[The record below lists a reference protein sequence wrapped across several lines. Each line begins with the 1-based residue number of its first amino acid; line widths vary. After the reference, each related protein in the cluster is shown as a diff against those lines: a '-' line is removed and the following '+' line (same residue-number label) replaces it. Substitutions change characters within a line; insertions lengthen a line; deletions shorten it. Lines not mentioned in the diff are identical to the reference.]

1 MGSLRDKLVASLQG
15 ATRRWQA
22 AKDEQP
28 PNPTKIGRLH
38 EDVRYWKRKLTA
50 YDKQGEKFK

>member
-1 MGSLRDKLVASLQG
+1 MTSLRDKLVASLQG

-28 PNPTKIGRLH
+28 QDPVKIGRLH
-38 EDVRYWKRKLTA
+38 ADVRYWKRKLTA
-50 YDKQGEKFK
+50 YDNQGKKS